1 MDICDHRNNE
11 TLYKKTRRHKPVQKI
26 CYINMQ
32 VFNTILSL
40 VCDGQKC
47 TNLLVTVDHYILL
60 YSHENQ
66 KTNQQSV

>member
-32 VFNTILSL
+32 VFNKILSL
-40 VCDGQKC
+40 V
-47 TNLLVTVDHYILL
+47 YIYL
-60 YSHENQ
+60 
-66 KTNQQSV
+66 